1 MSKGEL
7 PENWEI
13 KAQANRYVFPDICGL
28 TKDDV
33 YEKEFVPVEPAFSGN
48 GREVGV
54 EGVHLWYQSLEFHQK
69 RTWLIENNAPRVQM
83 NFNLQGKT
91 SFYSD
96 KLGKVFVRFKGGQHN
111 LMLIPEGSMRLQWP
125 AGERTE
131 IFSLSLSTE
140 FFFATLPASNPLCRH
155 FGKGVDLQLPAF
167 MSLRNLPV
175 TPRMAQVLFDILH
188 CDYEGHYKR
197 LYVQAKAVELLLLQW
212 DQYEKLPL
220 PDFSSRLESEH
231 ADQMHAVRQVLDAH
245 LDRNW
250 SLKDLAHVVGTNEF
264 NLKKYFKEVFGMT
277 VFNYLH
283 EARMEAS
290 RRELCKPGSTIHDVA
305 QRVGY
310 KHATHFTA
318 AFKKYHGMLPTK
330 LRAAL

>member
-1 MSKGEL
+1 M
-7 PENWEI
+7 
-13 KAQANRYVFPDICGL
+13 KARTNHYVFPDICGL
-28 TKDDV
+28 AKDV
-33 YEKEFVPVEPAFSGN
+33 YEKEFIAEEKSFSGN

-54 EGVHLWYQSLEFHQK
+54 EGIHLWYQSLEFHQK
-69 RTWLIENNAPRVQM
+69 RTWLIENNAARVQM

-96 KLGKVFVRFKGGQHN
+96 KLGKVFVRFQGGQHN
-111 LMLIPEGSMRLQWP
+111 LMLIPEGKMRLQWP

-131 IFSLSLSTE
+131 IFSLSLSTG
-140 FFFATLPASNPLCRH
+140 FFFDTLPDGHPLGRH
-155 FGKGVDLQLPAF
+155 FEKGVDLQLPAF

-175 TPRMAQVLFDILH
+175 TPRMAQVLFEILH
-188 CDYEGHYKR
+188 CEYEGHYKKLFVR
-197 LYVQAKAVELLLLQW
+197 AKTVELLLLQL
-212 DQYEKLPL
+212 DQYENLPL

-231 ADQMHAVRQVLDAH
+231 AEQMHQVKRMLDEH
-245 LDRNW
+245 LDRSW

-264 NLKKYFKEVFGMT
+264 NLKKYFKEVFGTT

-283 EARMEAS
+283 EVRMETS
-290 RRELCKPGSTIHDVA
+290 RKELCKPGSTINDVA

-318 AFKKYHGMLPTK
+318 AFKKFHGVLPTK